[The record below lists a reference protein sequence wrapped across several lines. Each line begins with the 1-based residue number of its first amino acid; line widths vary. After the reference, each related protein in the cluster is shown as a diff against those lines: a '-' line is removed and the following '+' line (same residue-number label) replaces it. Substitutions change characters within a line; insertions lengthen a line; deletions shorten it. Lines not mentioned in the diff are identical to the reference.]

1 MKMGKKLIPGILITI
16 MAVTMS
22 GCNTKA
28 PDTTEEVKVST
39 EAAKEEVAEPV
50 TLTIE
55 QESFN
60 TAFTLEIGESKKL
73 DVETT
78 YEGDL
83 EFSSD
88 NEAIA
93 TIDEEGKVTA
103 VKNGI
108 VTMTVRAGDI
118 EKHINVVVKAPVVAE
133 EPEETTEETED
144 TVAAAGDTNTQ
155 SGNSGTT
162 SGGSTSNSTTTSGNG
177 NTTND
182 ALASTPESIT
192 PSAPAEPAT
201 EASPGYNPEDY
212 YLDWY
217 YIADQVNARLKAE
230 YPNATVGTGTYIGW
244 DGNTYSAN
252 WMGSNNRDGY
262 PELPWTNESMID
274 NIYSYIK
281 MQLNTIGA
289 TPETCG
295 ATGMVITNIE
305 VQGDGSRRI
314 YYTCYY

>member
-28 PDTTEEVKVST
+28 PDTTEDVKVST
-39 EAAKEEVAEPV
+39 EAAKEEVTEPV

-60 TAFTLEIGESKKL
+60 TAFTLEVGESKAL
-73 DVETT
+73 DIETT

-83 EFSSD
+83 EFVSD

-103 VKNGI
+103 VKNGL
-108 VTMTVRAGDI
+108 VTMTVRAGEI

-144 TVAAAGDTNTQ
+144 TVAAVVDTNTQ

-162 SGGSTSNSTTTSGNG
+162 SGSTSNSTTTSGNG

-182 ALASTPESIT
+182 APASTPESTT
-192 PSAPAEPAT
+192 PSTPAEPAT

-230 YPNATVGTGTYIGW
+230 YPNACVGT
-244 DGNTYSAN
+244 NTYVNWQGETCVSSS

-281 MQLNTIGA
+281 MQTETIGTTA
-289 TPETCG
+289 DTG
-295 ATGMVITNIE
+295 KAMGMVITNIE